1 MATRKSDET
10 QGVKR
15 VKRVSRA
22 EFVGT
27 LLQVAHRN
35 RDVYRLLRAQ
45 GWESAIA
52 VESECPN

>member
-10 QGVKR
+10 QG

-35 RDVYRLLRAQ
+35 RGVYRLLRAE
-45 GWESAIA
+45 GWEHAIA
-52 VESECPN
+52 IESECPN